1 MACIFFTPFFTAIFL
16 GLSTYAPV
24 SKIPSVKKNGK
35 EMSRFLIPKLGLTLQ
50 LITEDE
56 VGSKSLAWHERG

>member
-1 MACIFFTPFFTAIFL
+1 M
-16 GLSTYAPV
+16 YAPV

-35 EMSRFLIPKLGLTLQ
+35 EMSRFPILKLGLTLQ